1 MLLPRSFFQSC
12 DKNTEQFFC
21 VLNIP
26 DIESFILPGMQAIIT
41 TGYDEA
47 QVFFLPAKSNY
58 RQQNIVNSNISFT
71 KSP

>member
-47 QVFFLPAKSNY
+47 QVFFPSS
-58 RQQNIVNSNISFT
+58 QV
-71 KSP
+71 